1 VSALHY
7 QVLDGVIEAIELAIA
22 KRPETDVFALTELSL
37 FTDLR
42 IDFSKIDP
50 SLDQLREG
58 LAETKERHRLRGG
71 PISRYR

>member
-1 VSALHY
+1 MSALHY

-22 KRPETDVFALTELSL
+22 KRPETDVSALTELSL

-58 LAETKERHRLRGG
+58 LAETKKRHRLRGG